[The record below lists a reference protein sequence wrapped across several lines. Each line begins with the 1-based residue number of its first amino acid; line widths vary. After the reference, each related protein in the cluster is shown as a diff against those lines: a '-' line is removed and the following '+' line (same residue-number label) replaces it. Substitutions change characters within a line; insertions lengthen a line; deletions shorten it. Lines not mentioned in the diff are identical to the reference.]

1 MITAGVLSGALAG
14 FLYQHYSGCNSGCLI
29 TSHPVNATLYG
40 AVTGGLFISLFRKEK
55 TNQPE

>member
-1 MITAGVLSGALAG
+1 MIAFGVLTGALAG
-14 FLYQHYSGCNSGCLI
+14 FLYQYYYGCSSGCLI
-29 TSHPVNATLYG
+29 TSHPVNATVYG